1 MWPRYVLNP
10 TCVTSGCRLRQF
22 PQTKH
27 WTDNC
32 VIKKN
37 WKSAGGRGAYLIL
50 KKNHTNRAALV
61 VVNKLSRLWPESG
74 PVSEEDGEGTKQS
87 PNPTKG
93 LLFILLWLSKGGEYK
108 ATCGQIHY
116 ILDSFKQKRDYYKA
130 SRCCCAWSAVVHG
143 LSGE

>member
-1 MWPRYVLNP
+1 M
-10 TCVTSGCRLRQF
+10 
-22 PQTKH
+22 
-27 WTDNC
+27 
-32 VIKKN
+32 IKKN

-93 LLFILLWLSKGGEYK
+93 LLFIFAVAVERRGIQSDLWSNTLHFGLIQAKTGLLQSQSVLL
-108 ATCGQIHY
+108 C
-116 ILDSFKQKRDYYKA
+116 LV
-130 SRCCCAWSAVVHG
+130 SRSTWIIW
-143 LSGE
+143 